1 MKYKRYP
8 KVKDSGVEWIGE
20 IPEEWEKNKIKRLT
34 KNTDKSFVDGD
45 WIESPFITDYGIRLI
60 QTGNIGIGRF
70 IEKGDRYI
78 AEETFSDLNCTE
90 VFPNDILICRLAGPV
105 GRACLAPV
113 LKNRMITSIDITI
126 LKNSEKH
133 NPKFIVYLLS
143 NSNYLKWIDTISRGS
158 TRARISRSM
167 LGDFKFYFPP
177 RKLEEDEIVDF
188 LDKQTTQFDVLILK
202 SKAQI
207 TLLEEKRQ
215 AMINQAVTKGLD
227 PSVKM
232 KDSGVEWIG
241 DIPEGW
247 EVKKLKYSVDL
258 YSKKSNG
265 NANERPYVGLEHIE
279 SQTGRLI
286 PDFPITF
293 EGDSKEF
300 DSGDVLFGK
309 LRPYLAKAI
318 LADFAGTCSGELL
331 VLRGNEIKPDLLH
344 RLVLSDGFIQLVNS
358 ATYGVKMPRAEWS
371 MIGNIF
377 IPIPKE
383 EKEQIQIIAFLKKQ
397 TTQFDELIAKSK
409 TQITLL
415 EEKKQALI
423 TAAVTGKIDVRGTVE

>member
-1 MKYKRYP
+1 MKYKKYS
-8 KVKDSGVEWIGE
+8 KYKDSGVEWIGE
-20 IPEEWEKNKIKRLT
+20 
-34 KNTDKSFVDGD
+34 V
-45 WIESPFITDYGIRLI
+45 
-60 QTGNIGIGRF
+60 
-70 IEKGDRYI
+70 
-78 AEETFSDLNCTE
+78 
-90 VFPNDILICRLAGPV
+90 
-105 GRACLAPV
+105 
-113 LKNRMITSIDITI
+113 
-126 LKNSEKH
+126 
-133 NPKFIVYLLS
+133 
-143 NSNYLKWIDTISRGS
+143 
-158 TRARISRSM
+158 
-167 LGDFKFYFPP
+167 
-177 RKLEEDEIVDF
+177 
-188 LDKQTTQFDVLILK
+188 
-202 SKAQI
+202 
-207 TLLEEKRQ
+207 
-215 AMINQAVTKGLD
+215 
-227 PSVKM
+227 
-232 KDSGVEWIG
+232 
-241 DIPEGW
+241 PEGW

-331 VLRGNEIKPDLLH
+331 VLRGNDIKPDLLH
-344 RLVLSDGFIQLVNS
+344 HLVLSDGFIQLVNS

-383 EKEQIQIIAFLKKQ
+383 KEQNEIYDFLQKQ

-409 TQITLL
+409 AQVTLL
-415 EEKKQALI
+415 EEKRQATINQAVTKGLDPSVPMKDSGVEWIGEIPEHWEVIGLTKCCDIISGTGFPVQYQGNINYEFPFYKVNDTNLLNNRVYMNDCNNTIKKEDINILKAKIAPKNSIVFPKIGAALLKNKRRILTKPSIFDNNMMALVPKRHNEKFLYYFLLVVDFAMITNPGPVPSLGDSNIRLVKAPLPPILEEDKIADFLDKQTTQFDELIAKSKAQVTLLEEKRQALI
-423 TAAVTGKIDVRGTVE
+423 TATVTGKIDVRK